1 MTLAG
6 LVLSLPIPRSA
17 LRSVVRALAPKRRAR
32 LLARLEIVGLGMALA
47 AGAVF
52 LCRFGGRRG
61 PDEDPHALLPRSAA
75 A

>member
-1 MTLAG
+1 MTLAR
-6 LVLSLPIPRSA
+6 LVLSLPISRRA
-17 LRSVVRALAPKRRAR
+17 LRSVVRALEPKRRAR
-32 LLARLEIVGLGMALA
+32 LLARLEIVGLAMALG

-61 PDEDPHALLPRSAA
+61 LDEDQPELPPRSAA